1 MRISVFL
8 LPCVCA
14 SVLLSSWFC
23 GEAHAA
29 PRRVAYIKLADGFD
43 FPVGPPD
50 AEGYY
55 RARGFRPNGHLGDDW
70 NGLGGGD
77 SDLGDP
83 IYSIANGVVVFA
95 RDVRLGWGNV
105 VIVRH
110 AFRNSSGKVETID
123 SLYGHLESIM
133 VKEGQTLKRGQ
144 QLGTMG
150 GNRGMYPVHLHFEI
164 RKNLK
169 IGMARSKFAR
179 DFSNYYDPTKF
190 IAAHRK
196 LKGGGTVAVATNT
209 FEDPREFRAPSD
221 ESAPDSGQTAKDKKK
236 KKPLLD
242 WTVKRFEDLTD
253 E

>member
-1 MRISVFL
+1 MRL
-8 LPCVCA
+8 R
-14 SVLLSSWFC
+14 VLLFLCLGTSLLHSGWF
-23 GEAHAA
+23 GTVASAA
-29 PRRVAYIKLADGFD
+29 PRKVAYIKLADGFD

-83 IYSIANGVVVFA
+83 IYSIAYGVVVFA

-110 AFRNSSGKVETID
+110 SFRNSSGKIETID
-123 SLYGHLESIM
+123 SLYGHLESIL

-196 LKGGGTVAVATNT
+196 LRGGGTVAVALNT
-209 FEDPREFRAPSD
+209 FEDPREF
-221 ESAPDSGQTAKDKKK
+221 SAPQDEPTADRRQPSKHEKKNRDL
-236 KKPLLD
+236 PD
-242 WTVKRFEDLTD
+242 WTVKRFEDLT